1 MKRLLRALPIAL
13 LAALAVTVSG
23 CGGTGTTASS
33 SSESGAKL
41 VRPGVVAFVAV
52 NSDLESSQWKQLDE
66 LAKKFPGRDK
76 ALARIEQAFTKQGVD
91 FEDDVEPAL
100 GPEVDLAVALGT
112 GDRET
117 AVVALTKPDDP
128 DKFKAL
134 VAKLNASDAAG
145 EKAVYREVDGWYA
158 LSDKQASID
167 RVLAS
172 GGETLANDATYK
184 EAFGQL
190 SGETLV
196 KAFVDGQ
203 QLNAAIQQAAKE
215 SRSPFGTSAFG
226 GLEGVRYIAAAASAE
241 DDGIRVHGA
250 WNGGNLG
257 GADFASKLLQ
267 GVPGDAL
274 AVLNVDGSGT
284 ADQIEKLDENP
295 AFAQALKRFEAS
307 LGVPYDDVLDLIR
320 KEIALYVRPGALIP
334 EVTLVL
340 EPKDVSKALSTLD
353 TLAEHIAAMAGG
365 KVESGTQGGHE
376 VKTVN
381 FGQFAIHYGET
392 GGKIVITSGVNGIAQ
407 YGAPGEHLPDSADFK
422 EAKDAAGM
430 PDTTGGVVF
439 IDINNLVPLIQGF
452 VNLAGGDLPSDTFD
466 NLRPLRSFLAWTE
479 GTGDTRSFDAFLE
492 IK

>member
-1 MKRLLRALPIAL
+1 MTRLLKALPIAL
-13 LAALAVTVSG
+13 LAALAVALSG
-23 CGGTGTTASS
+23 CGSTGTKASS
-33 SSESGAKL
+33 SSESGARL
-41 VRPGVVAFVAV
+41 VQPGVVAFVSV
-52 NSDLESSQWKQLDE
+52 NSDLESSQWKQLDQ

-76 ALARIEQAFTKQGVD
+76 ALLRIEQAFTKQGVD
-91 FEDDVEPAL
+91 FKDDVEPAL
-100 GPEVDLAVALGT
+100 GPEVDLAVALGV
-112 GDRET
+112 GDRDT

-134 VAKLNASDAAG
+134 VAKLNASDSSG
-145 EKAVYREVDGWYA
+145 EKAVFREVDGWYA
-158 LSDKQASID
+158 LSDKQASIE

-172 GGETLANDATYK
+172 GGDSLANDATYE
-184 EAFGQL
+184 EALGQL

-203 QLNAAIQQAAKE
+203 QLNAAIRQAAGK
-215 SRSPFGTSAFG
+215 SGSPFGASAFG
-226 GLEGVRYIAAAASAE
+226 GFEGVRYVAAAASAE

-257 GADFASKLLQ
+257 GADFASKLLG

-274 AVLNVDGSGT
+274 ALLNVDGSGA
-284 ADQIEKLDENP
+284 ADQIEKLEENP
-295 AFAQALKRFEAS
+295 SFAQALKRFEAS

-320 KEIALYVRPGALIP
+320 NEIALYVRPGALIP

-340 EPKDVSKALSTLD
+340 EPKDASKALSTLD
-353 TLAEHIAAMAGG
+353 TLAAHIAAMTGG

-381 FGQFAIHYGET
+381 FGQFAIHYGEA
-392 GGKIVITSGVNGIAQ
+392 GGKIVITSSVNGIAQ

-439 IDINNLVPLIQGF
+439 IDIKNLVPLIQGF
-452 VNLAGGDLPSDTFD
+452 ASLAGGNLPSDTFD

>member
-1 MKRLLRALPIAL
+1 MTCLLRALAFAL
-13 LAALAVTVSG
+13 LTALAVAVSG
-23 CGGTGTTASS
+23 CGSTGTKASS

-41 VRPGVVAFVAV
+41 VRPGVVAFVTV
-52 NSDLESSQWKQLDE
+52 NSDLESSQWQQLDD
-66 LAKKFPGRDK
+66 LAKKFPGREK
-76 ALARIEQAFTKQGVD
+76 ALVRIERAFTKQGVD
-91 FEDDVEPAL
+91 FKDDVEPAL
-100 GPEVDLAVALGT
+100 GPEVDLAVALGIADRDT
-112 GDRET
+112 G
-117 AVVALTKPDDP
+117 VVALTKPDDP

-134 VAKLNASDAAG
+134 VAKLNASDSSG
-145 EKAVYREVDGWYA
+145 EKAVYREVNGWYA
-158 LSDKQASID
+158 FSDKQASID

-172 GGETLANDATYK
+172 GGETLADDATYK
-184 EAFGQL
+184 EALGQL

-203 QLNAAIQQAAKE
+203 QLNAAIQQAAQK
-215 SRSPFGTSAFG
+215 SGSPFGTSAFG
-226 GLEGVRYIAAAASAE
+226 GLEGVRYVAAAASAE

-250 WNGGNLG
+250 WKGGNLG
-257 GADFASKLLQ
+257 GADFASKLL
-267 GVPGDAL
+267 GGIPGDAL
-274 AVLNVDGSGT
+274 ALLNVDGSGT
-284 ADQIEKLDENP
+284 ADQIEKLEENP
-295 AFAQALKRFEAS
+295 SFEQALKRFEAS

-320 KEIALYVRPGALIP
+320 NEIALYVRPGALIP

-340 EPKDVSKALSTLD
+340 EPKDASKALSTLD
-353 TLAEHIAAMAGG
+353 TLAAHIAAMTGG
-365 KVESGTQGGHE
+365 KVEHGTQDGHE

-392 GGKIVITSGVNGIAQ
+392 GGRIVITSGVNGIAQ
-407 YGAPGEHLPDSADFK
+407 YGAPGERLPDSADFK

-439 IDINNLVPLIQGF
+439 IDIKNLVPLIQGF
-452 VNLAGGDLPSDTFD
+452 ASLAGGNLPSDTFD

>member
-1 MKRLLRALPIAL
+1 MTRLLKAVPIAL
-13 LAALAVTVSG
+13 LAALAVAVSG
-23 CGGTGTTASS
+23 CGSTGTKASS
-33 SSESGAKL
+33 SSESAAKL
-41 VRPGVVAFVAV
+41 VRPGVVAFVSV

-91 FEDDVEPAL
+91 FKDDVEPAL
-100 GPEVDLAVALGT
+100 GPEVDLAVALGV
-112 GDRET
+112 GDRDP

-128 DKFKAL
+128 DKFKTL
-134 VAKLNASDAAG
+134 VAKLNASDSSG

-158 LSDKQASID
+158 LSDKQASIE

-172 GGETLANDATYK
+172 GGDSLANDATYQ
-184 EAFGQL
+184 EALGQL

-196 KAFVDGQ
+196 KAYVDGQ
-203 QLNAAIQQAAKE
+203 QLNAAIRQTARK
-215 SRSPFGTSAFG
+215 SGSPFGASALG
-226 GLEGVRYIAAAASAE
+226 GLEGVRYVAAAASAE

-250 WNGGNLG
+250 WNGGDLG
-257 GADFASKLLQ
+257 GADFASKLL
-267 GVPGDAL
+267 GGIPGDAL
-274 AVLNVDGSGT
+274 ALLDVDGSGT
-284 ADQIEKLDENP
+284 ADQIEKLEGNP
-295 AFAQALKRFEAS
+295 TFAEALKRFEAS

-320 KEIALYVRPGALIP
+320 NEIALYVRPGALIP

-340 EPKDVSKALSTLD
+340 EPNDAGRALSTLD
-353 TLAEHIAAMAGG
+353 MLAEHIAAMSGG
-365 KVESGTQGGHE
+365 KVETGTQDGRE
-376 VKTVN
+376 IKTVN

-392 GGKIVITSGVNGIAQ
+392 GGKIVITSGVNGIAD
-407 YGAPGEHLPDSADFK
+407 YGAPGEHVPDSADFK
-422 EAKDAAGM
+422 EAKAAAAM

-439 IDINNLVPLIQGF
+439 IDIKDLVPLIQGF
-452 VNLAGGDLPSDTFD
+452 ASLAGGNLPSDTFD